1 MSAGLPPGRGRARAP
16 GGLRVA
22 KAAARPPRS
31 RGRAGASGRPV
42 AAAVLGA
49 LLAAAPPPRAA
60 AEVAVGRGAVVRGLD
75 KVSGETRDL
84 ELFPNASQAL
94 WRLTVTLGEC
104 RYPADDPASDAFAR
118 LTVRDP
124 LMAAPAFDGWMIA
137 SSPALSAMDHARYDL
152 WLIRCIID

>member
-1 MSAGLPPGRGRARAP
+1 
-16 GGLRVA
+16 
-22 KAAARPPRS
+22 
-31 RGRAGASGRPV
+31 
-42 AAAVLGA
+42 VLGA
-49 LLAAAPPPRAA
+49 LVAAATAPGTAA

-104 RYPADDPASDAFAR
+104 RYPADDPASDAFAH